1 MQKNSHHYKQLGG
14 SFPARPPL
22 STGNKA
28 EGISNNNRG
37 LRHGYMV
44 SSPRPRLA
52 CTCGNRPGLNRC
64 NRHGFAVPGGEKW
77 RRNYANKEILRRALG
92 SAPTRSLSLRWW
104 NFQPKPSRLS
114 NMSMASILEELAT

>member
-1 MQKNSHHYKQLGG
+1 MQKSSHQYGQVGERLQGI
-14 SFPARPPL
+14 PARPPL

-28 EGISNNNRG
+28 EGTSNHRG

-44 SSPRPRLA
+44 SSPRTRMT

-77 RRNYANKEILRRALG
+77 RRNYANKEILRRALRTG
-92 SAPTRSLSLRWW
+92 QTRGLSLRWW
-104 NFQPKPSRLS
+104 NFQPTPSRLS
-114 NMSMASILEELAT
+114 NMSMAESR